1 VRAALPLL
9 LDHEESFMLIATTPT
24 IAGHTI
30 TETKGEVFGLIVRS
44 RGVAGNLVAGLRT
57 IFGGEISE
65 YTQLLEESR
74 QEAIDRMVANATKL
88 GANAIVS
95 MRFDGGSIGADGS
108 MSEIVAYGT
117 AVVIAP
123 GTTGSAGE

>member
-1 VRAALPLL
+1 
-9 LDHEESFMLIATTPT
+9 MLIATTPT

-30 TETKGEVFGLIVRS
+30 IETKGEVFGLIVRS
-44 RGVAGNLVAGLRT
+44 RGVAGNVVANLRT
-57 IFGGEISE
+57 VLGGEVDE
-65 YTQLLEESR
+65 YTHLLEESR
-74 QEAIDRMVANATKL
+74 TEAIERMRANAAKL

-95 MRFDGGSIGADGS
+95 MRFDGGSIGANGS

-123 GTTGSAGE
+123 GESGMSRE